1 MTGSLSDLKKNLNS
15 MLNKKKTPQ
24 KKFSLN
30 DFKTHTK
37 AIQSKEAL
45 QAITGG
51 IEDACH
57 PQFSRFHLKTGEE

>member
-1 MTGSLSDLKKNLNS
+1 